1 MLQQSLALWIGQYGY
16 SAVFFLLIAG
26 IIGLPVPDQLLL
38 VVAGYL
44 VLTKS
49 LALAPTLAAAILGS
63 IVGIT
68 LSYAMGRGAGSY
80 ISKIR
85 FAAGG
90 LENAR
95 QWFQRFGCWTLIFGY
110 FIPGI
115 RNLIGCT
122 SGMMRLKM
130 RYFAPYAYTGAVV
143 SSLTCVYAGYFL
155 GAQAGWVMDSVGR
168 FSLLA
173 VVPVIFLLM
182 RKTMRK
188 GVPEAV
194 KATTTATATSGTLE

>member
-1 MLQQSLALWIGQYGY
+1 MFQQSLALWIGQYGY

-26 IIGLPVPDQLLL
+26 IVGLPVPDQLLL
-38 VVAGYL
+38 VISGYL

-49 LALAPTLAAAILGS
+49 LALAPTLVAAILGS

-68 LSYAMGRGAGSY
+68 VSYALGRGAGSY
-80 ISKIR
+80 ISKVQ
-85 FAAGG
+85 FAADR
-90 LENAR
+90 LETAR
-95 QWFQRFGCWTLIFGY
+95 RWFQRFGCWTLIFGY

-155 GAQAGWVMDSVGR
+155 GAQAGWVIASVGR
-168 FSLLA
+168 LSLIAIGL
-173 VVPVIFLLM
+173 PILFLIRKAM
-182 RKTMRK
+182 RQ

-194 KATTTATATSGTLE
+194 NATTTATAMRRTSE

>member
-122 SGMMRLKM
+122 SGMMRLEM
-130 RYFAPYAYTGAVV
+130 RYFAPYAYAGAVV

-155 GAQAGWVMDSVGR
+155 GAQAGWVIASVGR
-168 FSLLA
+168 FSLIA
-173 VVPVIFLLM
+173 VGVPVLFLM
-182 RKTMRK
+182 RKAMRR

-194 KATTTATATSGTLE
+194 NATTTATATSGTLE

>member
-122 SGMMRLKM
+122 SGMMRLEM
-130 RYFAPYAYTGAVV
+130 RYFAPYAYAGAVV

-155 GAQAGWVMDSVGR
+155 GAQAGWVMASVGR
-168 FSLLA
+168 FSLIA
-173 VVPVIFLLM
+173 IAPAAFFLM

-188 GVPEAV
+188 GVPDAV
-194 KATTTATATSGTLE
+194 KTTTAATATSGISE

>member
-26 IIGLPVPDQLLL
+26 IVGLPVPDQLLL
-38 VVAGYL
+38 VISGYL

-49 LALAPTLAAAILGS
+49 LSLAPTLVAAILGS

-68 LSYAMGRGAGSY
+68 LSYALGRGAGSY
-80 ISKIR
+80 ISKSQ
-85 FAAGG
+85 FAADR

-95 QWFQRFGCWTLIFGY
+95 HWFQRFGCWTLVFGY

-115 RNLIGCT
+115 RNLIGCS

-155 GAQAGWVMDSVGR
+155 GAQAGWVMDSIGR

-173 VVPVIFLLM
+173 VVPAIFLLM
-182 RKTMRK
+182 RKAMRK

-194 KATTTATATSGTLE
+194 KTTTTATATSGTLE

>member
-26 IIGLPVPDQLLL
+26 IVGLPVPDQLLL
-38 VVAGYL
+38 VLSGYL

-49 LALAPTLAAAILGS
+49 LTLAPTLVAAILGS

-68 LSYAMGRGAGSY
+68 LSYAIGRGAGSY
-80 ISKIR
+80 ISKTQ
-85 FAAGG
+85 FAAGR

-95 QWFQRFGCWTLIFGY
+95 EWFQRFGCWTLIFGY
-110 FIPGI
+110 YIPGI

-143 SSLTCVYAGYFL
+143 SSLSCVYAGYFL
-155 GAQAGWVMDSVGR
+155 GAQAGWVMDFVGR
-168 FSLLA
+168 FSLIA
-173 VVPVIFLLM
+173 VGPAFFFLM